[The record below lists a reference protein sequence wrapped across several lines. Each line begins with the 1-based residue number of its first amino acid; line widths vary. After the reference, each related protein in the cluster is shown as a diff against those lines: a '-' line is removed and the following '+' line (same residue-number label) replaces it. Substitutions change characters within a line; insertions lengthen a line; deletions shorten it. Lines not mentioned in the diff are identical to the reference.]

1 MVTKEEEN
9 ETSYHDSLI
18 DVNNEV
24 LTIQKYN
31 FPIFDKRIVKINN
44 IKNIFMIEMNRGN
57 GKYTFFGFCWK
68 LYWYHL
74 DRKRPLKTHAII
86 IQEENNNIKIG
97 ITPDD
102 CQKCFKVLNNVINKN
117 KDCELKS
124 LK

>member
-1 MVTKEEEN
+1 MDTKEED
-9 ETSYHDSLI
+9 ETSYHDNLI
-18 DVNNEV
+18 DINNNV
-24 LTIQKYN
+24 LTIQKYD
-31 FPIFDKRIVKINN
+31 FPLFNQKIVKINN
-44 IKNIFMIEMNRGN
+44 IKNIFMIEMNRLN

-86 IQEENNNIKIG
+86 IEEENNNIKIG

-102 CQKCFKVLNNVINKN
+102 CQKCFKVLNNIINKN
-117 KDCELKS
+117 KDFELKS